1 MYYILKLVFRV
12 FVTRYTNR
20 AGSGQNLVGFEW
32 LKSVTVTGPWP
43 KNASPNLWLDPTPQ
57 DRNIYMI
64 KIFFSGFGDKTIP
77 MPLMD
82 PSLEAYSVQIQD
94 DYDKNTTTKG
104 LEDSQK
110 LMQNLGLNQ
119 V

>member
-1 MYYILKLVFRV
+1 MKILL
-12 FVTRYTNR
+12 
-20 AGSGQNLVGFEW
+20 
-32 LKSVTVTGPWP
+32 
-43 KNASPNLWLDPTPQ
+43 
-57 DRNIYMI
+57 I
-64 KIFFSGFGDKTIP
+64 GFGDKTIP

-82 PSLEAYSVQIQD
+82 PSLEAYSVLQD
-94 DYDKNTTTKG
+94 DENYKTTTIKG

>member
-1 MYYILKLVFRV
+1 
-12 FVTRYTNR
+12 
-20 AGSGQNLVGFEW
+20 
-32 LKSVTVTGPWP
+32 
-43 KNASPNLWLDPTPQ
+43 
-57 DRNIYMI
+57 MI

-94 DYDKNTTTKG
+94 EYDKNTSTTKG

-119 V
+119 VWEFYYWLACATKGFRNPLISRIMKM

>member
-1 MYYILKLVFRV
+1 
-12 FVTRYTNR
+12 
-20 AGSGQNLVGFEW
+20 
-32 LKSVTVTGPWP
+32 
-43 KNASPNLWLDPTPQ
+43 
-57 DRNIYMI
+57 
-64 KIFFSGFGDKTIP
+64 

-94 DYDKNTTTKG
+94 DYDKNTTTKE

>member
-1 MYYILKLVFRV
+1 
-12 FVTRYTNR
+12 
-20 AGSGQNLVGFEW
+20 
-32 LKSVTVTGPWP
+32 
-43 KNASPNLWLDPTPQ
+43 
-57 DRNIYMI
+57 
-64 KIFFSGFGDKTIP
+64 

-94 DYDKNTTTKG
+94 NYDKNTSTTKG

-119 V
+119 VWEFYYTDKRVQLRDLGTPLILRIRKM

>member
-1 MYYILKLVFRV
+1 
-12 FVTRYTNR
+12 
-20 AGSGQNLVGFEW
+20 
-32 LKSVTVTGPWP
+32 
-43 KNASPNLWLDPTPQ
+43 
-57 DRNIYMI
+57 
-64 KIFFSGFGDKTIP
+64 

-94 DYDKNTTTKG
+94 DYDKNTTTKE

-119 V
+119 VWEFYYTDKPVQLRDLGTPLILRIRKM

>member
-1 MYYILKLVFRV
+1 M
-12 FVTRYTNR
+12 
-20 AGSGQNLVGFEW
+20 GFEW

-94 DYDKNTTTKG
+94 NYDKNTSTTKG

>member
-1 MYYILKLVFRV
+1 M
-12 FVTRYTNR
+12 
-20 AGSGQNLVGFEW
+20 GFEW

-43 KNASPNLWLDPTPQ
+43 KKASPNLWPDPALN
-57 DRNIYMI
+57 RNIYMI
-64 KIFFSGFGDKTIP
+64 KIYFSGFGDKTIP